1 MSPATA
7 ELNYLDKVKW
17 HDMYG
22 VDLHPVLGED
32 SVEYFLGLTL
42 SGIVVLR
49 NKTTVAHYYWPRIA
63 KVYYKGRYFMLRI
76 SDKNNELSTYGFETP
91 RKTACKHLWR
101 CCLEHHAFFRMV
113 RIAPLPNSQSNN
125 SDLFQLGSRLRYSH
139 RSEKQS
145 SSKIA
150 HTMGRIPPAFTRV
163 PSKRQPR
170 RVINDFLSGAAVG
183 GKNVANNVHK
193 GNSVTDGGGGGSV
206 GAAGVRTGMLN
217 CQQLV
222 KILYANA
229 NWEDDKFIASIV
241 QSFKTVGLHMDCVAP
256 LRKAIITPNVDFV
269 NVSLVQIS
277 V

>member
-125 SDLFQLGSRLRYSH
+125 SDLFQLGSRLRYSYAKRRFRERFVGPDFGLKVVLNTSH
-139 RSEKQS
+139 KDEFMSILNIDGYIVIVHDSDTYPDPSSVESQELYLSSGEGSSVLLRAFLISTEPSLRSFS
-145 SSKIA
+145 SQTVSTNFMLSNIFILA
-150 HTMGRIPPAFTRV
+150 LFLFFV
-163 PSKRQPR
+163 FPS
-170 RVINDFLSGAAVG
+170 LA
-183 GKNVANNVHK
+183 
-193 GNSVTDGGGGGSV
+193 
-206 GAAGVRTGMLN
+206 
-217 CQQLV
+217 
-222 KILYANA
+222 
-229 NWEDDKFIASIV
+229 
-241 QSFKTVGLHMDCVAP
+241 
-256 LRKAIITPNVDFV
+256 
-269 NVSLVQIS
+269 
-277 V
+277 